1 MSAFTT
7 ARIAST
13 AAVAVMAGGAVVG
26 AVSLGVAAP
35 AATQHTLKF
44 TSRNIADHVSGY
56 YDIAANVDKQH
67 GKVVGYDTTDCHM
80 LVQTK
85 TAHCAVTLARAEGT
99 MRGVITLDLNTGSA
113 TGKVT
118 GGTRAYRGA
127 TGTISGKAAGG
138 TPQRP
143 QTAVTIRYTS

>member
-1 MSAFTT
+1 
-7 ARIAST
+7 
-13 AAVAVMAGGAVVG
+13 MAGGVVAG
-26 AVSLGVAAP
+26 AVSLSAAAP
-35 AATQHTLKF
+35 AAAQHTLKF
-44 TSRNIADHVSGY
+44 TSSNIGDHVAGY
-56 YDIAANVDKQH
+56 YDIAANVDKQN

-80 LVQTK
+80 FVKTK
-85 TAHCAVTLARAEGT
+85 SAHCEVTLARAEGT
-99 MRGVITLDLNTGSA
+99 MRGTVDLDLNTGRA